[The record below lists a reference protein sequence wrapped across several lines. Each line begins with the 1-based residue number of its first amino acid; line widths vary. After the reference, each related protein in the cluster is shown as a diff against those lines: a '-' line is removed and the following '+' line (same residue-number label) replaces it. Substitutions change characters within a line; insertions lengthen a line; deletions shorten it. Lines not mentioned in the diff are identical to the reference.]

1 MPPETRK
8 DTLRNASL
16 FVLSATLL
24 LFGGLG
30 VRSLWGSED
39 RWAEISR
46 NILKSG
52 DWFHP
57 AINGQV
63 YFDKPLFSYWWIVAS
78 EWITGALDEFT
89 IRLPSLMAGVIV
101 LWATFSLARR
111 LWDQQVA
118 WLSLWL
124 LLGSYGF
131 LFWTHAAAAEMG
143 NVAFIMLAVAWFFR
157 YRDSTAFRHYLVFWL
172 ICGAGAQ
179 LKGLTAFIV
188 PALLLFPWLVRE
200 RRLLSHLNIAHA
212 LAALIGIG
220 FFLLP
225 YLGAAMLPLP
235 AGYTLPYHDLNGLEL
250 VIRENV
256 VRFFQPFDHRD
267 PVYSYFYHVPR
278 LLLPWVFVFMAAL
291 VVALRNYRAA
301 SWQNRWLLEAIL
313 LVFLFFTL
321 SGSRRWYYILPIVPF
336 CTLLM
341 ADYLLH
347 GPLGSLRSVALAT
360 TQVLLALLGL
370 GLVASP
376 LLLVWRDMPV
386 TTAMYCMSAALLLL
400 LPLIWIKRTRI
411 AVFSGNSHVGGQV
424 TGLVAVTLLLMWA
437 VFTVV
442 MPYTDSFRHDK
453 SFALSLQQ
461 LLGGQDRVAF
471 YQHERPDVV
480 FYLEQ
485 DYIIRRLE
493 ALSPQALDGTTV
505 LIVEQQY
512 LGEIADAYPGL
523 LADAPLLRQAG
534 YEWQGKRRKSNLS
547 AWRLPGSAAAGAPR
561 QSPLDTTDGQ

>member
-1 MPPETRK
+1 VPHETRK

-16 FVLSATLL
+16 FVMSAILL

-30 VRSLWGSED
+30 ARSLWGSED

-78 EWITGALDEFT
+78 EWLTGTLDEFT
-89 IRLPSLMAGVIV
+89 IRLPSLMAGIIV
-101 LWATFSLARR
+101 LWATYSLARR
-111 LWDQQVA
+111 LWDIQVA
-118 WLSLWL
+118 WLTLWL

-131 LFWTHAAAAEMG
+131 LFWTHTAAAEMG

-157 YRDSTAFRHYLVFWL
+157 YRDSTEFRHYLVFWL

-200 RRLLSHLNIAHA
+200 RRLLTHLNIRHA
-212 LAALIGIG
+212 LAAVTGIG
-220 FFLLP
+220 LFLLP
-225 YLGAAMLPLP
+225 YLGAALLPLP

-267 PVYSYFYHVPR
+267 PVYSYLYHVPR
-278 LLLPWVFVFMAAL
+278 LLLPWVFVFIAAL
-291 VVALRNYRAA
+291 LVALRNYRSA

-321 SGSRRWYYILPIVPF
+321 SGSRRWYYILPIMPF

-347 GPLGSLRSVALAT
+347 GPFGSLRSVALAAT
-360 TQVLLALLGL
+360 KVLLALLGL
-370 GLVASP
+370 GLIASP
-376 LLLVWRDMPV
+376 LLLHWRGMPV
-386 TTAMYCMSAALLLL
+386 TAAMWGMGAGLLLV
-400 LPLIWIKRTRI
+400 LPLIWIMRTRI
-411 AVFSGNSHVGGQV
+411 AAFSGNSQAGGQI
-424 TGLVAVTLLLMWA
+424 TGLVTVTLLLMWA

-453 SFALSLQQ
+453 SFALSLRQR
-461 LLGGQDRVAF
+461 LGEQDRVAF
-471 YQHERPDVV
+471 YQRERSDVV

-493 ALSPQALDGTTV
+493 TLSPRVLDNATV
-505 LIVEQQY
+505 LIVEQRY
-512 LGEIADAYPGL
+512 IGEIEDAYPGL
-523 LADAPLLRQAG
+523 LADEPLLRQAG
-534 YEWQGKRRKSNLS
+534 YEWQGKRRKYNLS
-547 AWRLPGSAAAGAPR
+547 AWRLADAAAASR
-561 QSPLDTTDGQ
+561 QSPPDSMDSR